1 MSYPSHGLDTPGRH
15 DQTQRSLDDLDL
27 GSIAAS
33 FTSPGLDKNPL
44 QNMARNK
51 QRGPTRSLST
61 PLRPTLAGGNRGL
74 SNGKEF
80 TPLLK
85 SIHMSAMK
93 SKLRNRMLPDSP
105 IPDAED
111 GDETFRSG
119 STTGMKVL
127 DSSSIASTPA
137 SNLRTIELHR
147 RGGRRDKVPQVLQTE
162 GQRLTLREQE
172 RMIDEVQRENF
183 DLKMKMVLLQDKLG
197 RLPVGE
203 RKAIEENIE
212 IKVEKEGL
220 KSELRKAKK
229 SLSQSEKAIAELRR
243 EMGEME
249 SKADSEYRSGM
260 RGEEADRIL
269 SETLGKLEEK
279 ERELEEILDENDRL
293 REEADGLFDKVNRI
307 EHGERVEKEEEI
319 RRLRNQVDELNG
331 EKADLD
337 GEVRRVER
345 EKEELAD
352 ELDAANHDLKE
363 KELEL
368 KEMQLNKNREVG
380 EKERQVREL
389 ERENREVKS
398 QVERLREEKAGLEGN
413 MDGALKTAHARID
426 SLQEMITGLQT
437 QLQKETSAKAE
448 VIEERERFEERVSK
462 LGEEK
467 RQLELKYEQME
478 DEKDALVFDRKKLEA
493 EKQKAVAERD
503 GLEDDLE
510 TLRDELRNKSFSF
523 KSRVSE
529 RDEARKGIQQ
539 ELATLKQE
547 YDDLHEMYEEK
558 VGECERLERRLT
570 EVGGEFDGEVQTLQ
584 DKLDVLQHERDV
596 AVKAQKELEGEV
608 RKVKNELH
616 NVTSEMELL
625 QHRHDALTSEAS
637 TLQRDIA
644 KLKANVREAQSA
656 LQHERETAAA
666 NEQTLQEEWKADS
679 DRLTEALERA
689 RAAMEERRQQTE
701 RLVADWN
708 LEKRQ
713 LQARAEKAEVMINS
727 LQNTIDQL
735 RQMEHGLQGKEAKV
749 HQAFH
754 DERERHHAAEQTLN
768 RQIKDLQEEIAARK
782 GTLEAKIS
790 ELNGVRE
797 ELRQSKK
804 GEKALEEKIRL
815 LDDEIEVLSAQLDEA
830 GEDNNKDLVVV
841 RAECEALRKKL
852 AATKAELTRAENE
865 NAHAKADMQNIKV
878 DLEAEMGGQN
888 QLKIQLQEA
897 NRRLDGMQR
906 EKKLLQE
913 QLSKVQTQAHA
924 IRTTAMDIEAER
936 DELLSQLKDL
946 HGRVD
951 ITKNVDTEKMELR
964 KAKSKLELD
973 LQRIRDERGLYA
985 EKAQQLEADLEEA
998 FTNATREQAKLEKQV
1013 WDLQTQL
1020 KSAVEMREREVLA
1033 AKRNVDRLER
1043 RVSELTQA
1051 DGGHDSGLDL
1061 ELATVREHLAEAR
1074 RRESEVVQRES
1085 QSKKAVRELRM
1096 KVDKL
1101 ERELSEAQNELA
1113 MKSTVGASF
1122 MNTPGGRKAE
1132 VEELR
1137 RQLAEA
1143 QGKIREFRTQV
1154 KSLERAATSQ
1164 KSAYEKLEYEK
1175 QLLEQEVNDCRSS
1188 NDELVQKNLD
1198 ASGTIGTLR
1207 HKILQLE
1214 KGLNDAKINKH
1225 LRSSEA
1231 TRSVQQQVAEER
1243 AELHQHLKQ
1252 ATLEIEQLQTEVESR
1267 NEEIRSHLKRQ
1278 RELESQLRGVKRD
1291 KDRIDADVQMTAN
1304 ELRKI
1309 QGKYVKAKEKMGQMQ
1324 LAWDNERKV
1333 VKDRIRAGV
1342 IGGVGARDGEVE
1354 TLEKAIQESET
1365 RHLGELRGLAR
1376 QIRYLKAKVE
1386 REKGFR
1392 MDLSFV
1398 KSFFLM
1404 QINLYSSCNEANLQ
1418 MIEQM
1423 GIFPD
1428 RTIREK
1434 RPTLRAVAKAVMAA
1448 IRIKKRKQ
1456 GWDTNK
1462 EMQVQLTK
1470 TLEKQRRRGSARV
1483 VDLRI

>member
-1 MSYPSHGLDTPGRH
+1 MSYPTHGLDTPGRY

-27 GSIAAS
+27 GSLAAS
-33 FTSPGLDKNPL
+33 FASPGLDKNVL
-44 QNMARNK
+44 QNMSRNK
-51 QRGPTRSLST
+51 KRGPTRSLST
-61 PLRPTLAGGNRGL
+61 PLRPTLAAGSRGA

-85 SIHMSAMK
+85 SVHMSAMK
-93 SKLRNRMLPDSP
+93 SKLKSRMLPDSP
-105 IPDAED
+105 IPGSDD

-119 STTGMKVL
+119 NTTGVKVL
-127 DSSSIASTPA
+127 DTSSIASTPGA
-137 SNLRTIELHR
+137 NLPHR
-147 RGGRRDKVPQVLQTE
+147 RGGGRDKEPQVFQSE
-162 GQRLTLREQE
+162 GQMLTLREQE
-172 RMIDEVQRENF
+172 RIIDEMKKENF
-183 DLKMKMVLLQDKLG
+183 GLKMKMVLLEDKLG
-197 RLPVGE
+197 KFPVGE
-203 RKAIEENIE
+203 KQAIQENIE

-220 KSELRKAKK
+220 KAELRKAKK
-229 SLSQSEKAIAELRR
+229 SLSQSEKAIADLRR

-249 SKADSEYRSGM
+249 SKADREFRSGK
-260 RGEEADRIL
+260 REEEADRL
-269 SETLGKLEEK
+269 LGEALEKLDEK
-279 ERELEEILDENDRL
+279 ERELSEVLDENDRL
-293 REEADGLFDKVNRI
+293 REEADGLFDKVNQL
-307 EHGERVEKEEEI
+307 EHGEAADEEKDEEI
-319 RRLRNQVDELNG
+319 RRLRKQVNELSG
-331 EKADLD
+331 EKEDLE
-337 GEVRRVER
+337 GEVRRVEG

-352 ELDAANHDLKE
+352 EVDAAKHDLKE

-389 ERENREVKS
+389 ERENREMRS
-398 QVERLREEKAGLEGN
+398 QVERLREEKVGLEGN
-413 MDGALKTAHARID
+413 MDGALKTAHTRID

-437 QLQKETSAKAE
+437 QLQKETNAKAG
-448 VIEERERFEERVSK
+448 VIEERGKLEVRVSK
-462 LGEEK
+462 LEEEK

-478 DEKDALVFDRKKLEA
+478 DEKDALNFEKKKLVA
-493 EKQKAVAERD
+493 EKDKVVAERD

-510 TLRDELRNKSFSF
+510 NLRDELRNKSFSF

-529 RDEARKGIQQ
+529 RDEARKGMQQ

-547 YDDLHEMYEEK
+547 YDDLYEMHNEK
-558 VGECERLERRLT
+558 IKECERLERRLK
-570 EVGGEFDGEVQTLQ
+570 EVGGEFDGEAQALQ
-584 DKLDVLQHERDV
+584 DKLSVLQHEKDV
-596 AVKAQKELEGEV
+596 AVKTQKQLEGEV
-608 RKVKNELH
+608 RRVKSELH
-616 NVTSEMELL
+616 NVTSEKELL
-625 QHRHDALTSEAS
+625 QHRHDALTSESS

-644 KLKANVREAQSA
+644 KLKANIREAHLA
-656 LQHERETAAA
+656 LQHERETAAT
-666 NEQTLQEEWKADS
+666 NERALREEWKTDS
-679 DRLTEALERA
+679 DGLAEALERA
-689 RAAMEERRQQTE
+689 RVAMEERRQQTE

-713 LQARAEKAEVMINS
+713 LEARAEKAEVMVKS

-735 RQMEHGLQGKEAKV
+735 RQMEQGLQGKEARV

-754 DERERHHAAEQTLN
+754 DERERHHAAEQALN
-768 RQIKDLQEEIAARK
+768 RQIKELQEEIGARK
-782 GTLEAKIS
+782 GALEAKIS
-790 ELNGVRE
+790 ELNGARE

-804 GEKALEEKIRL
+804 SERALEEKIRL
-815 LDDEIEVLSAQLDEA
+815 LDDEIEVLSAQLEEA
-830 GEDNNKDLVVV
+830 GEDTNKDLVVA
-841 RAECEALRKKL
+841 RAQCEALRKQL
-852 AATKAELTRAENE
+852 ATTKGELTRVENE

-878 DLEAEMGGQN
+878 DLEAEIGGQN

-897 NRRLDGMQR
+897 NRRLDGVQR
-906 EKKLLQE
+906 EKKQMQE

-985 EKAQQLEADLEEA
+985 EKAQQLEVELEDA

-1013 WDLQTQL
+1013 WELQTQL
-1020 KSAVEMREREVLA
+1020 KSATEMRDREVGA
-1033 AKRNVDRLER
+1033 AKRNVERLER
-1043 RVSELTQA
+1043 RISELMQV

-1061 ELATVREHLAEAR
+1061 ELATVRENLAEAR
-1074 RRESEVVQRES
+1074 RRESEVIQRES

-1113 MKSTVGASF
+1113 MRSTVGTSF

-1143 QGKIREFRTQV
+1143 QAKIREFRTQV

-1175 QLLEQEVNDCRSS
+1175 QLLEQEVNDCRTS
-1188 NDELVQKNLD
+1188 NDELVQKNLN

-1214 KGLNDAKINKH
+1214 KGLSDAKINKH
-1225 LRSSEA
+1225 LRNSEA

-1252 ATLEIEQLQTEVESR
+1252 ATLEIEQLQAEVESR

-1278 RELESQLRGVKRD
+1278 RELESQLRGVKREKD
-1291 KDRIDADVQMTAN
+1291 KIDADVQTTAH
-1304 ELRKI
+1304 ELRKV

-1324 LAWDNERKV
+1324 LTWDNERRV
-1333 VKDRIRAGV
+1333 VKERVRAGV
-1342 IGGVGARDGEVE
+1342 VGGVGTRDGGVE

-1404 QINLYSSCNEANLQ
+1404 QINLYS
-1418 MIEQM
+1418 
-1423 GIFPD
+1423 
-1428 RTIREK
+1428 TWY
-1434 RPTLRAVAKAVMAA
+1434 AA
-1448 IRIKKRKQ
+1448 PLLLD
-1456 GWDTNK
+1456 GGGD
-1462 EMQVQLTK
+1462 
-1470 TLEKQRRRGSARV
+1470 GS
-1483 VDLRI
+1483 